1 VFRNLLVLPD
11 GEINDPAVFLTP
23 VPNYDVG
30 EVFMLADGEQLRIVH
45 LDLELDEDAVG
56 HLYQQG
62 INGIWIVEPLDQL
75 PDVRPRRGPVG

>member
-30 EVFMLADGEQLRIVH
+30 EVFMLGDGKQLRIVH
-45 LDLELDEDAVG
+45 LDLELDEAAVE
-56 HLYQQG
+56 HLFQQG
-62 INGIWIVEPLDQL
+62 INGIWIVEPVD
-75 PDVRPRRGPVG
+75 